1 VRKLNSET
9 HHILAFNNNL
19 QAFKVV
25 ILMSSHDHEFIQ
37 KICTRVSEFTPNGI
51 IERIEFEDYITDE
64 CILAQLEQLYSMVP
78 APPRKMHRS
87 RRQPTT
93 APCTKSKYSYGGG
106 AHGALSEEGRA
117 LVDGL

>member
-25 ILMSSHDHEFIQ
+25 ILMLSHDHEFIQ

-78 APPRKMHRS
+78 APPKEDAPKQEAADDGPLHEIKVFL
-87 RRQPTT
+87 RRWRPR
-93 APCTKSKYSYGGG
+93 CSFGGG
-106 AHGALSEEGRA
+106 TGIG
-117 LVDGL
+117 